1 MLLFSKVP
9 AGWAQGEVAKQ
20 RGLAG
25 ILASAPAFQAGCASH
40 DEMSFMTDLVMVA
53 PAGRLVW
60 PSPSW
65 RRAACVALIALAG
78 GSAQAEDKPVYR
90 CPGNLYTDALSV
102 KEAQAKGCKTLD
114 GAPITVIQSTMP
126 RSSSGGSGGSNPAAS
141 APGNKV
147 SSEDQKARDSD
158 RRRILEAEL
167 RKEEE
172 NLAALQK
179 EYNNGQPERK
189 GDERNFQKYLD
200 RSAELKAALTRKE
213 ADVAALRREMGLS
226 GSGK

>member
-1 MLLFSKVP
+1 
-9 AGWAQGEVAKQ
+9 
-20 RGLAG
+20 
-25 ILASAPAFQAGCASH
+25 
-40 DEMSFMTDLVMVA
+40 MSFMTDLVMVA
-53 PAGRLVW
+53 PAERPARLR
-60 PSPSW
+60 PSW
-65 RRAACVALIALAG
+65 RRAACLALIALVG
-78 GSAQAEDKPVYR
+78 GAAQAEDKPVYR

-114 GAPITVIQSTMP
+114 GAPITVIQSTTP
-126 RSSSGGSGGSNPAAS
+126 RSSGGSGGSSPVAS

-147 SSEDQKARDSD
+147 STEDQKARDSD

-200 RSAELKAALTRKE
+200 RAAELKAALTRKE